1 MEITVSNEMYG
12 KLWDIMRKEGLET
25 QFSQIEPAIG
35 KLIEKYE
42 TEGKSPNKQNRE
54 YHNIHSADL
63 MMPGSKGPK
72 NLGLITRLLD
82 TESWRRGEE
91 MYYHTATMNSPG
103 LEYVRKINKGYA
115 KLLTSLTYSGYN
127 PELSLIV
134 AAGNSGGLGLL
145 SGSHRVGYLLSL
157 CENFLAPIK
166 IFPTV
171 FKVETKSDSKENK
184 KTDTPANPYETFYA
198 YGMPYEKV
206 ELIKNRYEKL
216 VSKLNKTVLC
226 FIKTASFTAKKDAVL
241 TAFKSFGK
249 CASVRIARAKMTKE
263 RRIEAVNDI
272 DPIFSLGGVLLARFK
287 FGRIYSA

>member
-12 KLWDIMRKEGLET
+12 KLWDIMRKEGLD
-25 QFSQIEPAIG
+25 SNISHIEYVMG

-42 TEGKSPNKQNRE
+42 AEDKSKNKQNRE

-72 NLGLITRLLD
+72 SLFLITRLLD

-91 MYYHTATMNSPG
+91 MYYHTAMMNPPS
-103 LEYVRKINKGYA
+103 LEAARKINRGYA

-145 SGSHRVGYLLSL
+145 SGSHRMGYLLGL

-166 IFPTV
+166 IFPTA
-171 FKVETKSDSKENK
+171 FKAETKSDSKENK
-184 KTDTPANPYETFYA
+184 KTDTPANPYDYFYA
-198 YGMPYEKV
+198 WGMPYEKV

-216 VSKLNKTVLC
+216 VSKLNKIVLC

-263 RRIEAVNDI
+263 RRIEAFNDI
-272 DPIFSLGGVLLARFK
+272 DPILSLGGGAR
-287 FGRIYSA
+287 AL